1 MRFLN
6 REQKNEKNVPLMSNS
21 KFLRKHREIYLS
33 DSCERKEKD
42 QTKMSEFVT
51 KKGKY
56 SNSDPR
62 QIQLTN
68 ALLKF
73 IAGNLLPLSVV
84 ESEEF
89 KNLMEIAESKY
100 QMPSREH
107 LSAN

>member
-51 KKGKY
+51 KKEKY

-73 IAGNLLPLSVV
+73 IAGNLLPLSIV

-89 KNLMEIAESKY
+89 ENLVEIA
-100 QMPSREH
+100 
-107 LSAN
+107 

>member
-1 MRFLN
+1 
-6 REQKNEKNVPLMSNS
+6 
-21 KFLRKHREIYLS
+21 
-33 DSCERKEKD
+33 
-42 QTKMSEFVT
+42 MSEFVT

-62 QIQLTN
+62 QNQLTD

-73 IAGNLLPLSVV
+73 IAGNLLPLCVV

-100 QMPSREH
+100 QMPSGKH
-107 LSAN
+107 LSTKLLYEKSTEVRNNISIS